1 MKEYTVVVTYE
12 ARFKVEA
19 EDEDEA
25 IEKVDNM
32 SNEKIE
38 RRLRYEDTR
47 IEEY

>member
-19 EDEDEA
+19 EDEDDA

-38 RRLRYEDTR
+38 RKLEYDDMYVEED
-47 IEEY
+47 

>member
-1 MKEYTVVVTYE
+1 MREYTVVVTYE

-25 IEKVDNM
+25 MDKVLDM

-47 IEEY
+47 IE